1 MAPERAGNVGLAV
14 NGLLYARSICQ
25 RCPGGPFGTSGLLSL
40 YGAGIMRAGHKK
52 TRIKKADIK
61 KGRLWKGGPSSIL
74 EVGSV
79 RWYSDLPHGRRICA
93 KVCLNGAP
101 SVLSRHLSPA
111 QL

>member
-1 MAPERAGNVGLAV
+1 MPGWPLRNVL
-14 NGLLYARSICQ
+14 
-25 RCPGGPFGTSGLLSL
+25 LLSL

-52 TRIKKADIK
+52 TRINKAGIK

-79 RWYSDLPHGRRICA
+79 RWYIDLPHGRHICA

-111 QL
+111 QLSTLDHLLSIVAFKISVPH